1 MNEKTNTAGV
11 TLPPVALCCLVIA
24 LVLGFAM
31 HAPRLPIGV
40 NVLFFIFIVLLG
52 FERYRART
60 TPVRQWRHR
69 LIGYALLFCA
79 TATVYG
85 SYGYLLGRGPMM
97 ALFPLL
103 VVLKFR
109 EMQGSR
115 DYQLLV
121 MMGLFMLA
129 SNFIHTQELY
139 TAILSLPIIVLL
151 IAAPLLLHGD
161 LEAPQLPRALS
172 FSMRTLV
179 VAVPFMVLGFVL
191 FPRLSGPLWG
201 IARDPSTA
209 LSGLSSS
216 MTPGSIS
223 NLSLSDE
230 VVFRAEFHG
239 DVPGQEVLYW
249 RGPVFWQLSGE
260 TWSAGRFH
268 QSAREP
274 AIKID
279 SQPLFYTVT
288 LEPSPHKR
296 MFAIDVPAQA
306 VAGARLSA
314 DLQLLTSKPVLER
327 TRYQLASYTQYRLT
341 SSGEDE
347 LQRALQ
353 LPPDRNPRTIAL
365 AQSWRKEGL
374 QPRDIIQRALSMF
387 HDEGF
392 KYTLQP
398 ERTPFDS
405 VDFLLFESRK
415 GFCEHYASAFAVL
428 ARAAGIPARVVTGYQ
443 GGTLN
448 RIGGYY
454 TIRQRDAHAW
464 VEVWQQDLGWMR
476 VDPTLAVA
484 PSRIHQ
490 GLQGLLAEDQATAS
504 LPLLSR
510 DGELRTMWNVALD
523 SLDALYNNWNQW
535 VIGYDQKQQLRLL
548 SELGVGQTT
557 LGILAVLLGVLVLAL
572 FLVYLV
578 MVLRWREPSKDQ
590 TVRAYQ
596 RFTAKL
602 ARIGLARAAH
612 QGPLDFAARAA
623 AFTGQGRDI
632 HAITRLYVRLRYGD
646 GRGDPARLGKMVR
659 HFRPRPRGPGIIP
672 AD

>member
-1 MNEKTNTAGV
+1 MNDKTDTAGV
-11 TLPPVALCCLVIA
+11 ALSPVALRCLAIA
-24 LVLGFAM
+24 LVLSFAM
-31 HAPRLPIGV
+31 HAPRLPIGA
-40 NVLFFIFIVLLG
+40 NILFVLFIALLG

-60 TPVRQWRHR
+60 IPVRPWRHR

-79 TATVYG
+79 TVTVYG
-85 SYGYLLGRGPMM
+85 SYGYLMGRGPMM

-109 EMQGSR
+109 EMQGPR

-129 SNFIHTQELY
+129 SNFIHTQALY
-139 TAILSLPIIVLL
+139 TALLSLPIIVLF

-161 LEAPQLPRALS
+161 LEAPQLRKALS
-172 FSMRTLV
+172 FSMRILA
-179 VAVPFMVLGFVL
+179 VAVPFMILGFVL
-191 FPRLSGPLWG
+191 FPRFSGPLWG
-201 IARDPSTA
+201 IARDPSA
-209 LSGLSSS
+209 AVSGLSGS

-230 VVFRAEFHG
+230 IVFRVEFHG

-268 QSAREP
+268 QSAQAP
-274 AIKID
+274 SIKID
-279 SQPLFYTVT
+279 SKPLFYTVT

-296 MFAIDVPAQA
+296 MFAIDVPTQA

-314 DLQLLTSKPVLER
+314 DLQLLTSRPILER

-353 LPPDRNPRTIAL
+353 LPPDRNPRTVAL
-365 AQSWRKEGL
+365 AQTWRAEGL
-374 QPRDIIQRALSMF
+374 GPRDIIQRTLSMF

-392 KYTLQP
+392 RYTLQP
-398 ERTPFDS
+398 ARARFDS
-405 VDFLLFESRK
+405 VDFLLFESRE

-428 ARAAGIPARVVTGYQ
+428 ARAAGIPARIVTGYQ

-464 VEVWQQDLGWMR
+464 VEVWQQDLGWVR

-484 PSRIHQ
+484 PSRIRQ
-490 GLQGLLAEDQATAS
+490 GMQGLLAQGQTS
-504 LPLLSR
+504 SPLPLLSR
-510 DGELRTMWNVALD
+510 DGELRTMWNVATD

-535 VIGYDQKQQLRLL
+535 VIGYDKKRQLRVL
-548 SELGVGQTT
+548 SKLGIGQTT
-557 LGILAVLLGVLVLAL
+557 FSVLALSLGGLVLAL

-578 MVLRWREPSKDQ
+578 MVLRWREPSGDR
-590 TVRAYQ
+590 TVRAYR

-602 ARIGLARAAH
+602 ARIGLARAAY
-612 QGPLDFAARAA
+612 QGPLDFAARAV

-632 HAITRLYVRLRYGD
+632 NAITRLYVRLRYGD
-646 GRGDPARLGKMVR
+646 GRGDPARLGRMVR
-659 HFRPRPRGPGIIP
+659 RFRPRPRRPGAMP